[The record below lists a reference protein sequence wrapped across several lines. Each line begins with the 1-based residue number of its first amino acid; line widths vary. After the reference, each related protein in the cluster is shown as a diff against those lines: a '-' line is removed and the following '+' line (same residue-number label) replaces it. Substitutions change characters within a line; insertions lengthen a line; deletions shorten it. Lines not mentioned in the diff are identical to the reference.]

1 MRYPTI
7 RTPMSRLLATAAL
20 ALGFST
26 LAMAQETHSHGPDAA
41 VLELTLNAGQRW
53 ATDEHL
59 RKAMGRIRSGMNAS
73 LQDIHQS
80 QLADAS
86 FGALA
91 EMVNAEVGYMVSNC
105 KLEPRADAQLHL
117 LIAKLLE
124 GADAMAGKRTQVKRQ
139 QGAVTVI
146 GALENYGTYFDDPG
160 WKPLA
165 H

>member
-1 MRYPTI
+1 MRYRTI
-7 RTPMSRLLATAAL
+7 RTPMSRLLAAAAL

-26 LAMAQETHSHGPDAA
+26 HAIAQETHTHGPDAG
-41 VLELTLNAGQRW
+41 VYGLTLNAGQRW

-80 QLADAS
+80 RLVDAS
-86 FGALA
+86 YGALA
-91 EMVNAEVGYMVSNC
+91 ETVNAEVGYIVSNC

-117 LIAKLLE
+117 LIAEIIE
-124 GADAMAGKRTQVKRQ
+124 GADAMAGKRTQLKRQ
-139 QGAVTVI
+139 QGAVKVI